1 MPRQIT
7 MTTAVA
13 RDWARVDRVAAERT
27 RRTVE
32 KIETLEVGVVVAG
45 MATAVVGMA
54 LFPASIIPAVIGV
67 AAAAGGI
74 TGGILPGLAE
84 PLALRRHRPQVAKE
98 LGLQYAAAPRFGAA
112 ARLLDKRFP
121 SAPRPSLS
129 KSLITSLRMLKE
141 FAARTAKS
149 VTALPLLFQG
159 QGPKGADHA
168 ARVTVPAVG
177 KPPALPAQAI
187 KEDLSASGKLFACRP
202 RPAAGVGAAPEGA
215 AERAGQ
221 AIAARPHQEAE
232 RMLTI
237 VDVAMLLQRIA
248 KRRADGLLIPD
259 SMLGRLDRHSNGSL
273 SEYLLALNT
282 READDLARAKIEQ
295 ISRLVTHDD
304 PIEGVPTRWAVSQA
318 AKGLP
323 TAARSVAPN
332 VEGPANADFS
342 DRVRG
347 KLAERTHRRGQA
359 MDLGVNHQ
367 DKTGTALHP
376 S

>member
-1 MPRQIT
+1 MPRRT
-7 MTTAVA
+7 NMTTAVA
-13 RDWARVDRVAAERT
+13 REWVRVDRVAAERA

-32 KIETLEVGVVVAG
+32 KLERLELGIVVAG
-45 MATAVVGMA
+45 MATAVVGIA

-74 TGGILPGLAE
+74 TGGILPDLAE
-84 PLALRRHRPQVAKE
+84 PLALRHHRPQVAKE
-98 LGLQYAAAPRFGAA
+98 LGLQYTAAPRFGAA

-121 SAPRPSLS
+121 SSPRPSLS
-129 KSLITSLRMLKE
+129 KSLVTSFKALKE
-141 FAARTAKS
+141 FAVNATKA
-149 VTALPLLFQG
+149 VATPLLLQG
-159 QGPKGADHA
+159 QGVKRADHA
-168 ARVTVPAVG
+168 ARAAVPAVG
-177 KPPALPAQAI
+177 TTATQPAQAT
-187 KEDLSASGKLFACRP
+187 KEDLSASRILFACRP

-232 RMLTI
+232 RLLTI

-282 READDLARAKIEQ
+282 READDLARARIEQ

-323 TAARSVAPN
+323 TTARSVAPN
-332 VEGPANADFS
+332 VEGPANAEFLDW
-342 DRVRG
+342 VRG
-347 KLAERTHRRGQA
+347 KLTQRAHRRGQA
-359 MDLGVNHQ
+359 MVLGKDHQ
-367 DKTGTALHP
+367 DRSGTALHP
-376 S
+376 L